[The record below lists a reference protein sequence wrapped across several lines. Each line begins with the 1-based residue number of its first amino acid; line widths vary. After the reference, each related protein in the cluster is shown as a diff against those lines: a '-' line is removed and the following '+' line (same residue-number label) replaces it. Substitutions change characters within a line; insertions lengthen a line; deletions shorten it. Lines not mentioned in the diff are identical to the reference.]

1 MPHSSGSPA
10 REGTFTSSMLSP
22 SSLLLLSPIKG
33 SLIKDLW
40 RLRAFPANT
49 CSGMVHVGRS
59 TLVGSSSAVPHST
72 SPSRQVVECCQLTLR
87 GGCAQ
92 PVVCFQLGIY
102 NPEPTGRVRWDSA
115 TSSSKA
121 KPQARIPAVLSSS
134 GVMLSPWSQK
144 ETRRLRWEQENPS
157 VLE

>member
-1 MPHSSGSPA
+1 MPPA
-10 REGTFTSSMLSP
+10 REGTFTLSMLSP
-22 SSLLLLSPIKG
+22 SFISPVVTNKRQSHQGFMEAESISCKHLL
-33 SLIKDLW
+33 W
-40 RLRAFPANT
+40 Y
-49 CSGMVHVGRS
+49 GRS

-115 TSSSKA
+115 NSSSKA
-121 KPQARIPAVLSSS
+121 KPQARIPEVLSSS
-134 GVMLSPWSQK
+134 GVMLSPRSQK